1 MGAVVRLW
9 EDSGDAEC
17 VSEECVRKPSAVIL
31 LPRRVGKIVE
41 GTMALLIK
49 ALFFFLRAAIP
60 PSQRQEAPSSGCSL
74 SWLIFFSGSGTN
86 LEINTHRGET
96 LRVKTQRGQSQT
108 GQSQRGQTK
117 DLQQFHVTLFP
128 KERSCGKPTFLF
140 VV

>member
-49 ALFFFLRAAIP
+49 ALFFSFFFLRAAIP
-60 PSQRQEAPSSGCSL
+60 PSQRQEAHSSGCNL

-86 LEINTHRGET
+86 LDINTERGQTQMGKTQKE
-96 LRVKTQRGQSQT
+96 KTQRTESE
-108 GQSQRGQTK
+108 TK
-117 DLQQFHVTLFP
+117 DSETEDSESQDS
-128 KERSCGKPTFLF
+128 ERTD
-140 VV
+140 